1 MKCTVRVN
9 YRREHME
16 KMSHRQTSMS
26 NTAPTAQDKLMM
38 ERCTGAL
45 LAQKAAESDL
55 RRTLLAIA
63 SESRTCRVNHQLHEE
78 LVLKRIW
85 KCSRGDL
92 GGTNKLE
99 NCTRC
104 QDADW
109 KQLRAATAHIT
120 DLRNAQKMKR
130 RGTGVF
136 HTAMDKLFVK
146 WTGKECWWKH
156 ITTDG

>member
-1 MKCTVRVN
+1 MHSA
-9 YRREHME
+9 REQPKRTHGE
-16 KMSHRQTSMS
+16 MSHRKQACRTA
-26 NTAPTAQDKLMM
+26 APTAQDKLM
-38 ERCTGAL
+38 TDGA
-45 LAQKAAESDL
+45 QEHCSRRKAAESDL
-55 RRTLLAIA
+55 RRTSLAIA
-63 SESRTCRVNHQLHEE
+63 SERRTCRVNHQLHEE

-85 KCSRGDL
+85 KCGRGDL

-136 HTAMDKLFVK
+136 HTAMDKLFLK
-146 WTGKECWWKH
+146 WTGEECWWKH